1 MIKLLKYLKKYW
13 FYALLAPIF
22 MLLEVLMDLVITNE
36 MGKMIDTVNSYT
48 PLLDQSAFISTI
60 VKYGLMML
68 LFVVIGVACGILS
81 GVFANLA
88 SQKFGNDLRKDL
100 FNKIM
105 NLTFEQTDNF
115 STSSL
120 ITRVTNDVTMVQ
132 NTIAQAIRMFI
143 RALSFFVLGIVF
155 TIRISA
161 KFAIILAIV
170 LPIEVLMIIWFMRK
184 VFPIFTI
191 IQKKLD
197 KVNSVVHE
205 NLTGARVVKAFSKED
220 YEYDRFEVANND
232 LTNINLKVNKI
243 MAVLMPMFM
252 LIVYAA
258 TIAIYYL
265 GLNSQVVAIN
275 ESIFK
280 SPSITVGDT
289 QKAVTYISMIMSS
302 LIMLGMTFANMARA
316 VASARRINDV
326 LDSKDIIKSGNFDT
340 KELTTKGKLEFKNVS
355 FTYPLGKSSVLSNL
369 NFEISKGETIAIVG
383 STGSGKSTLVN
394 LIPRFYDVTSGSI
407 LVDGINIKDYNLKE
421 LRDKVVIV
429 LQKAELFSG
438 TIADNIRWGKED
450 ASDEEIEKA
459 AQIAQAE
466 EFILSKEKGYDEYV
480 EEKGTSLSGGQK
492 QRLSI
497 ARAIVKKP
505 EILIFDD
512 STSALDLV
520 TEAKLYKAMKENI
533 SEVTKIV
540 VAQRVATAKNADR
553 IIVLDNGNIAAFDTH
568 ENLLNNCSIYQD
580 IYNSQ
585 LKREGE
591 NNA

>member
-48 PLLDQSAFISTI
+48 HLLDQSVFISTI

-155 TIRISA
+155 TVRISA

-205 NLTGARVVKAFSKED
+205 NLTGARVV
-220 YEYDRFEVANND
+220 
-232 LTNINLKVNKI
+232 TNINLKVNKI

-355 FTYPLGKSSVLSNL
+355 FTYPLGKSNVLSNL